1 MKKETEMKKFLVMIL
16 SVVLSLSC
24 FAMLGC
30 NDSDSQPPHE
40 HVFEDENDF
49 YCDECS
55 SYVVDTDAE
64 FAEALASTTAEINVI
79 ITADVSVDVTAWETL
94 AFGGEDTTAIN
105 IKGEDANK
113 ITFNQLNSD
122 WSHVTVKNANAV
134 LSLENVTLTNS
145 GHNDGPWNRHDI
157 NFNVKV
163 EMKDVVSDKAF
174 AFKKGATLNNVVI
187 NENNGDCYAI
197 WIQPNGQTVSIDG
210 LTINNDVTG
219 GRGIKIDEQ
228 YVTTPA
234 KVILNVSNATFKT
247 NKKAAILVKS
257 VAGAEITLSNINID
271 NVNADSTNEVW
282 VDSAS
287 SAYADL
293 VVVTG
298 GNKIVEA

>member
-1 MKKETEMKKFLVMIL
+1 MKKFLVTIL
-16 SVVLSLSC
+16 SFVLALGC
-24 FAMLGC
+24 FAMIGC
-30 NDSDSQPPHE
+30 NEPDGQPPHE
-40 HVFEDENDF
+40 HVFVDENDF

-55 SYVVDTDAE
+55 TYVVDTDAE
-64 FAEALASTTAEINVI
+64 FAQALAMTTAEINVI
-79 ITADVSVDVTAWETL
+79 ITADVSVDVTAWDTN

-105 IKGEDANK
+105 IKGTDSNK
-113 ITFNQLNSD
+113 ITFNQTNSD
-122 WSHVTVKNANAV
+122 WNHVTMKNESAV

-157 NFNVKV
+157 NFNVEVK
-163 EMKDVVSDKAF
+163 MTNVVSDKAF
-174 AFKKGATLNNVVI
+174 AFKKGATLKNVVI

-210 LTINNDVTG
+210 LVINNDVTG

-228 YVTTPA
+228 YVTNPG

-257 VAGAEITLSNINID
+257 VAGAEINLSKLNISK
-271 NVNADSTNEVW
+271 VNADTQNEVW

-287 SAYADL
+287 SDYAHL
-293 VVVTG
+293 VIVRG
-298 GNKIVEA
+298 GDKLVEA